1 MNTNKELLSTIRD
14 ALDLVIGQ
22 ADHRME
28 SNTLHWS
35 TVHRCQEAIAA
46 LDQLEAQQKP
56 TDEQLYAQAM
66 ADVTPESLERM
77 DRRAQAI
84 DANRAQQQPKRLT
97 DEEIERILDEDDAE
111 AERNGEN
118 DPSAY
123 KNDEVY
129 EMYMERASSYKY
141 GKRDGLRYARDN
153 GYIGGLSVEEV
164 MKEIQDWALG
174 ADAAMYQPD
183 ESDFNRLRALLTAKA
198 QGK

>member
-1 MNTNKELLSTIRD
+1 MNTNKELLSTIRE
-14 ALDLVIGQ
+14 ALDLVIGR

-46 LDQLEAQQKP
+46 LDQLETQQKP

-97 DEEIERILDEDDAE
+97 DEEIERIRLSRQREDG
-111 AERNGEN
+111 R
-118 DPSAY
+118 
-123 KNDEVY
+123 
-129 EMYMERASSYKY
+129 MASTKY
-141 GKRDGLRYARDN
+141 GYGFRDGPRHARDN
-153 GYIGGLSVEEV
+153 GYLGGLSVEEV
-164 MKEIQDWALG
+164 IKEVQDWALG

-183 ESDFNRLRALLTAKA
+183 ESDFNRLRARLTAKLNN
-198 QGK
+198 QQP